1 MAENST
7 DFIPCMLLP
16 LQHHYLLLPNSTI
29 AEVTPMPRR
38 ITTDTNKP
46 NYWVGECEWRSLAL
60 PIIDLESLVEGTS
73 PHNVDA
79 HKLCVLHGIND
90 VADISVYG
98 LRCYGAPQLIHLNES
113 ALKQAQNT
121 IDSEFLHYQL
131 QIGNK
136 VAYIPNLDTIET
148 ILSQQ

>member
-16 LQHHYLLLPNSTI
+16 LQHHYLLLPNSII
-29 AEVTPMPRR
+29 AEVTPMPRF
-38 ITTDTNKP
+38 TPTDTNKP
-46 NYWVGECEWRSLAL
+46 NYWVGEYEWRSLEF

-73 PHNVDA
+73 AHNDGA
-79 HKLCVLHGIND
+79 HKLCILHGIND
-90 VADISVYG
+90 SVDMNVYG

-136 VAYIPNLDTIET
+136 VAYIPNLDKIET